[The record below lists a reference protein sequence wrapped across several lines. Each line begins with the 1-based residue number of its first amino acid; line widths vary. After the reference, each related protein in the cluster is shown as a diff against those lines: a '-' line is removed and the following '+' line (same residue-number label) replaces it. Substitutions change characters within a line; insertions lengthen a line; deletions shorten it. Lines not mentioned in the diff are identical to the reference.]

1 MQNLQAEPPLA
12 NTILAAN
19 DNVIEAAGDRLRQA
33 MNDVIRS
40 DAARGMADDVAAMF
54 MQDPLKAELVFR
66 DVIHDF
72 ARSVLGDAFERI
84 DDHGDSLEVDG
95 RTCRK
100 VDATRGHAMTMF
112 GPVGYDRARYRPSG
126 GGASVF
132 PTERVLG
139 LTESSLTP
147 AAAGLSLYL
156 MANLSARESADAWV
170 RLCGLGPSAS
180 SLIQLTAEAGRRF
193 EDCSGDLLADLRSE
207 EEVHEDA
214 TALLVSLDGVMLRM
228 NAETVDG
235 TAVEAGWREASSGV
249 VSLLDAEGNMVQTSY
264 FGRLPEPGKTSL
276 KAQVS
281 HEVFHWLE
289 RKDLKVVAIADGA
302 RDNWAFLDRFS
313 PDVVILDFFHS
324 IQHLKVAADAAFG
337 PDSAEGEAWFETW
350 RHVLR
355 HDPKGAGKVIDAL
368 RYLLRKG
375 KGRTDIAR
383 ELGYF
388 RANRRRMNYSQVA
401 NAGFPIGSGAVE
413 AANRFLVNSRMKRSG
428 QRWGRDGGQ
437 GVLTFRTLLRSDR
450 FDRAWAVLS
459 RSWQKWKPSTAANNN
474 HALAFAA

>member
-1 MQNLQAEPPLA
+1 MQKLQAEPSLA
-12 NTILAAN
+12 NTTLTDN
-19 DNVIEAAGDRLRQA
+19 DNVMEEADGRLRQA

-40 DAARGMADDVAAMF
+40 DAVRGMADDVAVML
-54 MQDPLKAELVFR
+54 MQDPLNAELLFR
-66 DVIHDF
+66 DAIHDL
-72 ARSVLGDAFERI
+72 ARSVLCDAFERI
-84 DDHGDSLEVDG
+84 DDHGDSLEVEG
-95 RTCRK
+95 RTYRK

-112 GPVGYDRARYRPSG
+112 GPVGFERARYRPSG

-156 MANLSARESADAWV
+156 MANLSARESEDAWV
-170 RLCGLGPSAS
+170 RLCGSGPSTS
-180 SLIQLTAEAGRRF
+180 SLIQMTAEAGRRF

-214 TALLVSLDGVMLRM
+214 TALLVSLDGVMVRM

-235 TAVEAGWREASSGV
+235 SAVEAGWREASSGV

-264 FGRLPEPGKTSL
+264 FGRLPEQGKMSL

-281 HEVFHWLE
+281 HEAFHWLE
-289 RKDLKVVAIADGA
+289 RKEDLKVVAIADGA
-302 RDNWAFLDRFS
+302 RDNWPFLDTFS
-313 PDVVILDFFHS
+313 PDVVLLDYFHAA
-324 IQHLKVAADAAFG
+324 QHLKVAADAAFG

-375 KGRTDIAR
+375 KGSTDIAR

-388 RANRRRMNYSQVA
+388 RTNRKRMNYSPSRQCRLPDRVGCRGGREQV
-401 NAGFPIGSGAVE
+401 
-413 AANRFLVNSRMKRSG
+413 SG
-428 QRWGRDGGQ
+428 Q
-437 GVLTFRTLLRSDR
+437 L
-450 FDRAWAVLS
+450 
-459 RSWQKWKPSTAANNN
+459 P
-474 HALAFAA
+474 HEALGPALGT